1 MKNFRVLFFTI
12 FYVSTMFVPLAFS
25 GGNTNRYYVSPDLI
39 LNEVKIKGA
48 KKVVSEIWT
57 DYAEEEFVLRQIETG
72 DFQWLEVAKTLIS
85 GSDAGSTTDIWFSV
99 ARALPKAPE
108 LVLKLIKESVPLNPY
123 VSSFPLR
130 QICIIPFI
138 EAETEV
144 KKEYLNKTE
153 KALINVQESTL
164 EDVRWECLR
173 IIHYFQEKIYLDEE
187 REKARQHLLKMEKG
201 TN

>member
-1 MKNFRVLFFTI
+1 M
-12 FYVSTMFVPLAFS
+12 
-25 GGNTNRYYVSPDLI
+25 
-39 LNEVKIKGA
+39 
-48 KKVVSEIWT
+48 
-57 DYAEEEFVLRQIETG
+57 
-72 DFQWLEVAKTLIS
+72 
-85 GSDAGSTTDIWFSV
+85 
-99 ARALPKAPE
+99 
-108 LVLKLIKESVPLNPY
+108 LKLIKESVPLNAY

-144 KKEYLNKTE
+144 RKEYLNKTE